1 MDSPPLSGLI
11 YGYEDAAGRP
21 ESGVVRGVDESSVP
35 VYRLSCGG
43 IRQYE
48 LLRGPLALFGV
59 RSRH

>member
-35 VYRLSCGG
+35 SILYPGKEAESIVQGTWES
-43 IRQYE
+43 I
-48 LLRGPLALFGV
+48 
-59 RSRH
+59 ST